1 MKTILFNRRIV
12 SVILFMFISTAVLVK
27 AQTLALKSSDITING
42 ETNVKHDFTIKATQV
57 NGKITV
63 ADNLPK
69 TLTVEIPVSSLISG
83 ERLMD
88 KKTHEA
94 FDEPKNPTIKF
105 NMTEVNSIQVNGE
118 NIAVTVTGDLT
129 LRGATKKVTLKADG
143 KVTSPG
149 VYTFQGVLPIKMSD
163 YGMKAPTA
171 MMGTLKTKDQVTVNY
186 NVTFEGNPIDF
197 NSIAYT
203 QNK

>member
-1 MKTILFNRRIV
+1 
-12 SVILFMFISTAVLVK
+12 
-27 AQTLALKSSDITING
+27 
-42 ETNVKHDFTIKATQV
+42 
-57 NGKITV
+57 
-63 ADNLPK
+63 
-69 TLTVEIPVSSLISG
+69 
-83 ERLMD
+83 MD

-129 LRGATKKVTLKADG
+129 LRWATKKVTLKADG

>member
-27 AQTLALKSSDITING
+27 AQTLALKSSDITINR

-186 NVTFEGNPIDF
+186 NVTFEGNPIYF

>member
-1 MKTILFNRRIV
+1 M
-12 SVILFMFISTAVLVK
+12 
-27 AQTLALKSSDITING
+27 
-42 ETNVKHDFTIKATQV
+42 KHDFTIKATQV

-186 NVTFEGNPIDF
+186 NVTFEGNPIYF

>member
-129 LRGATKKVTLKADG
+129 LRWATKKVTLKADG

>member
-88 KKTHEA
+88 KKMHEA
-94 FDEPKNPTIKF
+94 FDEPKNSTIKF